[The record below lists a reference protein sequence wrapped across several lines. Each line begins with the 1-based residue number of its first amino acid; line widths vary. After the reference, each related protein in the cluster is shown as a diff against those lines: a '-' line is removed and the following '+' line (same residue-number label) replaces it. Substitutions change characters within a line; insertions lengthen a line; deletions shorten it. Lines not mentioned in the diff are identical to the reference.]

1 MAIEKLVSLI
11 EEILHDN
18 EHFKEAIEAIDN
30 SVPDKSHAIA
40 RVVEAKE
47 HTKRVVLQVCYD
59 LYVHSQ
65 NDQLPLVY
73 DSTNDETL

>member
-30 SVPDKSHAIA
+30 SVPDKSVAIS

-47 HTKRVVLQVCYD
+47 HTKRTILQVCYD

-73 DSTNDETL
+73 DSTNDETF